1 MGGPAWPAGAAGGG
15 TLAQNPSYRD
25 TSRVTE
31 DRLPVPTV
39 GSKNNWLTKNN
50 ESELEMMKL
59 FCILGSVTCAFML
72 GKVHQ
77 NVTSKQA
84 HFTAWK
90 SYLNRANFKKRGM
103 GTPDMTWFRDLASSC
118 NPAGHR
124 LLLFLSLTNQL
135 QQLQTSHPQEDR
147 IPKIVTLFTAVE
159 VTWQVFHEQ
168 MNAMKVPG

>member
-1 MGGPAWPAGAAGGG
+1 MAVPQICPGVTGPFVSLLNASTAFPSHSLPFLFPLVGYWHGWPSLACWGCWGRDLG
-15 TLAQNPSYRD
+15 TKSQLQRHF
-25 TSRVTE
+25 SRVTE
-31 DRLPVPTV
+31 DRWPVPTV

-90 SYLNRANFKKRGM
+90 SYLNRANFKKEAWG
-103 GTPDMTWFRDLASSC
+103 
-118 NPAGHR
+118 
-124 LLLFLSLTNQL
+124 
-135 QQLQTSHPQEDR
+135 LQTWLDSE
-147 IPKIVTLFTAVE
+147 I
-159 VTWQVFHEQ
+159 
-168 MNAMKVPG
+168 